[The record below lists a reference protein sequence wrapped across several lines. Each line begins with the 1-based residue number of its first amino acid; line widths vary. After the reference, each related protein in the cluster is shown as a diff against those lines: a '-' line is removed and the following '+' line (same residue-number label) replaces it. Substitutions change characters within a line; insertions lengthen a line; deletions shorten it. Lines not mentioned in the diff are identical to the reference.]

1 MALYPASLVQAR
13 IEAWFSKNHRKHHV
27 ARRAWVKLKGYA
39 LVVAATDYGLRPQ
52 MPPEEKEKALAHAW
66 EDFTIAMR
74 GYGDNVATGFLLQM
88 FSSLD
93 AAAGRGLGLA
103 MTEAIN
109 AADAKAARDGVV
121 RRYEQEHIDAPV
133 VFKADGFIMP
143 YAVPR
148 SGAPVK
154 DWVRDHEDEDVAEVI
169 IEHLRTRYDVEEQV
183 ASVRVPRKAP
193 EMAARGHLR
202 LVHDSGTGT

>member
-39 LVVAATDYGLRPQ
+39 LVVAATDYGLRPSSK
-52 MPPEEKEKALAHAW
+52 PGEKEAALSYVW

-109 AADAKAARDGVV
+109 AADAKAAREGVV
-121 RRYEQEHIDAPV
+121 RRYEATHLEAPV
-133 VFKADGFIMP
+133 VFKSDGFIMP
-143 YAVPR
+143 YAVPLT
-148 SGAPVK
+148 GAPLK
-154 DWVRDHEDEDVAEVI
+154 DWVRDNEDEDVAEVI
-169 IEHLRTRYDVEEQV
+169 IEHLRERYAVERQV
-183 ASVRVPRKAP
+183 AEVRVPKKPPA
-193 EMAARGHLR
+193 MAERGHLK
-202 LVHDSGTGT
+202 LVHDSGAGA